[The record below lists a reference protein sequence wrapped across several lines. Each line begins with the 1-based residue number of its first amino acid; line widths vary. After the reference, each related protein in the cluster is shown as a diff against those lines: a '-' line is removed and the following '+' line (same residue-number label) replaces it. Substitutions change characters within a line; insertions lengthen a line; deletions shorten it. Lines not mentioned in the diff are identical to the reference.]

1 MKRVSLVS
9 VIAFLILVLA
19 SCFLFR
25 VKSSETE
32 ELKLFLR
39 DGRLEVTSKKEFSGI
54 EVTLNGMFD
63 QEEFSFA
70 EGLLHIVLTEDKRTR
85 VVLGFTGR
93 DISSDILLFSLGSDF
108 KSLQELGIE
117 SEGML
122 LESSN
127 RREPA
132 AREPF
137 PEGICIVDTSVDPFS
152 GGFFLIHGKALSDVS
167 GSELSVTYDA
177 SKISIDTDQGNEGV
191 EALNKYAPGMLIV
204 QHEAGSLKISTAFF
218 GAGKNIED
226 EDIYRVYVNTFEE
239 GIANLQIGGEVRDSN
254 TELIGVTFAGGSI
267 EIGGPELL
275 GDFNDNKKVDL
286 VDFINFAHNYGTIF
300 GDNRYSDLYDVAPAE
315 DHYGGGWAGIY
326 DKCIPDGMVDL
337 LDFIIFARNYGKSKP
352 VNQPPTSPSNPTPT
366 DGATGVSLTPT
377 LSWECSDPDGDTL
390 LYDVYFGP
398 EDTPELISSGQQ
410 IDFYETGELL
420 ADTTYYWRVAA
431 KDTGGAVTESKVWSF
446 RTSPIFEISV
456 LSNPEDCGMVF
467 GGGMFLFGEEVTLEA
482 EPNECYMFEGWFD
495 DGVLVSQYPKYIF
508 KTDSTR
514 ALEARFVKSVLS
526 KELIFVL
533 DNLFLGCKY
542 DVTLEL
548 DSRITKVRFIYP
560 DIDPEADTPIPE
572 EALPDE
578 EGKVEITA
586 FWTNN
591 DATAVV
597 ILCYVGDELVSQC
610 TADLLKETFTV
621 LATAGENGAV
631 APEGETVVDCG
642 DDLLFTFTPDEG
654 YGVDQVTVDGA
665 PVDVVGS
672 PDTTDKTYNLEDIR
686 DDHDINVAF
695 KQVFFSTDFD
705 FQVQSPLGNRYD
717 VHIEVDPEVT
727 LLKFSYPGDDTELPV
742 PEAPVVGGVANIIN
756 FFTLDDAD
764 SLLIKAFTAD
774 GNLLAEIV
782 VELDYSEAFLKV
794 ATFTPKRE
802 WSLPSAVFYDVH
814 IEVSDN
820 VDKVEFS
827 YPGNPE
833 AEPIPLM
840 IFPVGGVIDIEMISV
855 DFDAEEIT
863 VMAYSGAELL
873 VSKNFDLLKVIEV
886 TCEFV
891 ADYPILGISE
901 YKFTV
906 VVNSP
911 FCASIEFAADSEV
924 QVIEGNPFAVTDLGT
939 YEFRV
944 FEASALNRV
953 DVKAKDIAGAKI
965 AERNIDLP

>member
-1 MKRVSLVS
+1 MKRYLFAGLI
-9 VIAFLILVLA
+9 IALIAIISGCFMLKTKSMENSHISA
-19 SCFLFR
+19 SIIENTLQI
-25 VKSSETE
+25 
-32 ELKLFLR
+32 
-39 DGRLEVTSKKEFSGI
+39 TSRGTYSGI
-54 EVTLNGMFD
+54 ELSIKKLIQDDDVSTSPGFLRIVSQDSERTIIAITKTANEIQPG
-63 QEEFSFA
+63 ELLLSIKGEFES
-70 EGLLHIVLTEDKRTR
+70 I
-85 VVLGFTGR
+85 
-93 DISSDILLFSLGSDF
+93 
-108 KSLQELGIE
+108 QELEIQ
-117 SEGML
+117 SNTVL
-122 LESSN
+122 LENKFLPS
-127 RREPA
+127 A
-132 AREPF
+132 TQPF
-137 PEGICIVDTSVDPFS
+137 PDGISIVDAQLDRDSN
-152 GGFFLIHGKALSDVS
+152 GFFLIHGKSINNLG
-167 GSELSVTYDA
+167 GSEIYITFDQSLF
-177 SKISIDTDQGNEGV
+177 SIDTNKGNEGV
-191 EALNKYAPGMLIV
+191 EALGTYASGMLIV
-204 QHEAGSLKISTAFF
+204 KNYSSGLLITSAFQEES
-218 GAGKNIED
+218 GKNIED

-239 GIANLQIGGEVRDSN
+239 GIAKIQIGGEVRDSN
-254 TELIGVTFAGGSI
+254 TELIGVTFTGGSI
-267 EIGGPELL
+267 EIGGPKLL
-275 GDFNDNKKVDL
+275 GDFNDNEKVDL
-286 VDFINFAHNYGTIF
+286 VDFINFAHNYGTVF
-300 GDNRYSDLYDVAPAE
+300 GDNRYSELYDIAPAE
-315 DHYGGGWAGIY
+315 DHYGGRWAGIY
-326 DKCIPDGMVDL
+326 DKCDPDGMVDL

-352 VNQPPTSPSNPTPT
+352 ANRPPAAPSNPTPT

-390 LYDVYFGP
+390 IYDVYFGT
-398 EDTPELISSGQQ
+398 EGTPELVSSGQPNSL
-410 IDFYETGELL
+410 YETGALL
-420 ADTTYYWRVAA
+420 ADTVYFWRIVAE
-431 KDTGGAVTESKVWSF
+431 DTRGAVTESKLWSF
-446 RTSPIFEISV
+446 RTSPMYEISV
-456 LSNPEDCGMVF
+456 FSNPEDCGTVF

-482 EPNECYMFEGWFD
+482 EPNECYMLEGWFD

-508 KTDSTR
+508 EADSAR
-514 ALEARFVKSVLS
+514 VLEARFTKAVLY

-533 DNLFLGCKY
+533 ENLFLGRRY
-542 DVTLEL
+542 EVTLEL
-548 DSRITKVRFIYP
+548 DPRITKVRFIYP

-578 EGKVEITA
+578 EGKVEITS

-610 TADLLKETFTV
+610 TADLSKEAFTV
-621 LATAGENGAV
+621 LATAGENGTV
-631 APEGETVVDCG
+631 DPEGETVVDCG

-686 DDHDINVAF
+686 DNHAIDATF
-695 KQVFFSTDFD
+695 KQVFFVTDFD
-705 FQVQSPLGNRYD
+705 FQAQSPLGNIYD
-717 VHIEVDPEVT
+717 VHIEVDPQIT
-727 LLKFSYPGDDTELPV
+727 LLKFSYPDNDTELPV
-742 PEAPVVGGVANIIN
+742 PEAPVVGGVADIVN

-764 SLLIKAFTAD
+764 FLLIRAFTAD

-794 ATFTPKRE
+794 ATFTPKKE

-820 VDKVEFS
+820 VDKVEFA
-827 YPGNPE
+827 YPGNPG
-833 AEPIPLM
+833 AEPIPAM
-840 IFPVGGVIDIEMISV
+840 IVPVGGVIDIEMNSV
-855 DFDAEEIT
+855 DFDADEIT

-906 VVNSP
+906 VVDSP

-924 QVIEGNPFAVTDLGT
+924 QVIEGNPFAVPDLGT

-944 FEASALNRV
+944 FEASALNRI
-953 DVKAKDIAGAKI
+953 DVKAKDAADDKI